1 MRLQERYK
9 RNLKKAIEELTAEYN
24 KSVENDYVLKPMAY
38 TLYHLWKKWDAKE
51 HSRVSNTSAE
61 SEEEK

>member
-61 SEEEK
+61 SEGEK

>member
-9 RNLKKAIEELTAEYN
+9 RNLKKVIEELTAEYN

-51 HSRVSNTSAE
+51 HSRVHQQKGRDKNE
-61 SEEEK
+61 

>member
-1 MRLQERYK
+1 MRLKERYK
-9 RNLKKAIEELTAEYN
+9 RNLKKVIEELTAEYN

-51 HSRVSNTSAE
+51 HSRISNTSE
-61 SEEEK
+61 SEGEK